1 MDFSELVAREGFP
14 PGVRVVRLPDPHGEV
29 FYARNADGTRG
40 LDLLLTKEAVR
51 MYGEGPTL
59 ALVLRQLRLAAE
71 AGLPER
77 DAAGGYER
85 QVFVGD

>member
-1 MDFSELVAREGFP
+1 MDFPDLIAREGFP
-14 PGVRVVRLPDPHGEV
+14 PGVTVERLPDPHGGV
-29 FYARNADGTRG
+29 FRVRTVDGARG
-40 LDLLLTKEAVR
+40 LDLLLTGEAVE

-71 AGLPER
+71 AGLPGQ